1 MKTMNKE
8 PFAPNLSI
16 TEIFLR
22 HYMLMFV
29 GIAAGIFKTP
39 AIILLALPFFITAM
53 TGWCPLYQILGINHH
68 K

>member
-1 MKTMNKE
+1 
-8 PFAPNLSI
+8 
-16 TEIFLR
+16 
-22 HYMLMFV
+22 MLMFV